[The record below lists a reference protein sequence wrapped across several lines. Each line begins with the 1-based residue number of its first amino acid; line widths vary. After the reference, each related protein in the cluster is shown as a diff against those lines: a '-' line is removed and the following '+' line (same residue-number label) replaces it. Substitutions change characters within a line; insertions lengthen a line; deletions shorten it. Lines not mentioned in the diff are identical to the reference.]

1 MQNYEELL
9 EKLNAR
15 IWDYAELKFEEH
27 QSAEALKHVME
38 EHGFSVESGLAG
50 METAFRAT
58 AGKGRPVIGLLAEYD
73 ALSGLSQKAGQ
84 TKPVPRE
91 ETENGHGCGHCL
103 LGTAAAGAALM
114 ARDYLLETG
123 REGTIVLIGCPAEEG
138 GSGKAYLA
146 RAGVFDGLDAALT
159 WHPAG
164 GNAVLT
170 GSLQAN
176 CQAYFRFHGV
186 SAHAAGAP
194 HLGRS
199 ALDAVELMDV
209 GVNYMREHMEPCDR
223 IHYAITDTGGSS
235 PNVVQNHAEV
245 LYLIRSTDT
254 EKVKKLYERVKN
266 IARGAALMTETKVEV
281 VFDKACSNILS
292 NSVLEQLLYDCMKT
306 VPLPSYTKGE
316 LEYAEKIKETITDAD
331 IASDMSLMMAQG
343 AEKRK
348 LISRYRELPM
358 ADFVVEHRHQ
368 ELFLPGSSDVGDCSH
383 AAPTAQFV
391 GACFVP
397 GTPAHSWQMT
407 AQGKEKTAVKGML
420 YAAKVL
426 SEACRRLFEE
436 PELVKQV
443 RKEFEETTEGKPY
456 ECPIPAEILPNAN
469 GKRENAGLTADRKDI
484 KQTDAGGDG
493 R

>member
-1 MQNYEELL
+1 MQNYEELF
-9 EKLNAR
+9 EKLNAK
-15 IWDYAELKFEEH
+15 IWDYAELKFEEY
-27 QSAEALKHVME
+27 QSSEALIDMMKA
-38 EHGFSVESGLAG
+38 HGFSVERGLAG
-50 METAFRAT
+50 MDTTFRAT

-84 TKPVPRE
+84 LEPIPRKG
-91 ETENGHGCGHCL
+91 TENGHGCGHCL

-114 ARDYLLETG
+114 AKDYLIQTG
-123 REGTIVLIGCPAEEG
+123 REGTVVLIGCPAEEG

-146 RAGVFDGLDAALT
+146 RAGVFDDLDAALT

-186 SAHAAGAP
+186 SSHAAGSP

-209 GVNYMREHMEPCDR
+209 GVNYMREHMEPTDR

-245 LYLIRSTDT
+245 LYLIRSTDNN
-254 EKVKKLYERVKN
+254 KVKRLYERVKN
-266 IARGAALMTETKVEV
+266 IARGAALMTETNVEA

-292 NSVLEQLLYDCMKT
+292 NSILEQLLYDCMKT
-306 VPLPSYTKGE
+306 IPLPSYTEEE
-316 LEYAEKIKETITDAD
+316 LAYAEQMKKTITDAD
-331 IASDMSLMMAQG
+331 IASDMSLMMVHG
-343 AEKRK
+343 AEKRR
-348 LISRYRELPM
+348 LASLYRELPM
-358 ADFVVEHRHQ
+358 ANFVVEHQHQ
-368 ELFLPGSSDVGDCSH
+368 DLFLPGSSDVGDCSH
-383 AAPTAQFV
+383 ATPTAQFV

-407 AQGKEKTAVKGML
+407 AQGKEKTAVKGMF
-420 YAAKVL
+420 YAAQVL
-426 SEACRRLFEE
+426 SEACRRLFEK
-436 PELVKQV
+436 PEIVKQAREV
-443 RKEFEETTEGKPY
+443 FENDTEGKPY
-456 ECPIPAEILPNAN
+456 ECPIPTEILPNAN
-469 GKRENAGLTADRKDI
+469 GKRKKHSYASGQEG
-484 KQTDAGGDG
+484 
-493 R
+493 

>member
-1 MQNYEELL
+1 MQNYEELF
-9 EKLNAR
+9 EKLNAK
-15 IWDYAELKFEEH
+15 IWDYAELKFEEY
-27 QSAEALKHVME
+27 QSSEALIDMMKA
-38 EHGFSVESGLAG
+38 HGFSVERGLAG
-50 METAFRAT
+50 MDTAFRAT

-84 TKPVPRE
+84 LEPIPRKG
-91 ETENGHGCGHCL
+91 TENGHGCGHCL

-114 ARDYLLETG
+114 AKDYLIQTG
-123 REGTIVLIGCPAEEG
+123 REGTVVLIGCPAEEG

-146 RAGVFDGLDAALT
+146 RAGVFDDLDAALT

-186 SAHAAGAP
+186 SSHAAGSP

-209 GVNYMREHMEPCDR
+209 GVNYMREHMEPTDR

-245 LYLIRSTDT
+245 LYLIRSTDNN
-254 EKVKKLYERVKN
+254 KVKRLYERVKN
-266 IARGAALMTETKVEV
+266 IARGAALMTETNVEA

-292 NSVLEQLLYDCMKT
+292 NSILEQLLYDCMKT
-306 VPLPSYTKGE
+306 IPLPSYTEEE
-316 LEYAEKIKETITDAD
+316 LAYAEQMKKTITDAD
-331 IASDMSLMMAQG
+331 IASDMSLMMVHG
-343 AEKRK
+343 AEKRR
-348 LISRYRELPM
+348 LASLYRKLPM
-358 ADFVVEHRHQ
+358 ANFVVEHQHQ
-368 ELFLPGSSDVGDCSH
+368 DLFLPGSSDVGDCSH
-383 AAPTAQFV
+383 ATPTAQFV

-407 AQGKEKTAVKGML
+407 AQGKEKTAVKGMF
-420 YAAKVL
+420 YAAQVL
-426 SEACRRLFEE
+426 SEACRRLFEK
-436 PELVKQV
+436 PEIVKQAREV
-443 RKEFEETTEGKPY
+443 FENDTEGKPY
-456 ECPIPAEILPNAN
+456 ECPIPTEILPNAN
-469 GKRENAGLTADRKDI
+469 GKRKKHSYASGQEG
-484 KQTDAGGDG
+484 
-493 R
+493 

>member
-1 MQNYEELL
+1 MQNYEELF
-9 EKLNAR
+9 EKLNAK
-15 IWDYAELKFEEH
+15 IWDYAELKFEEY
-27 QSAEALKHVME
+27 QSSEALIDMMKT
-38 EHGFSVESGLAG
+38 HGFSVERGLAG
-50 METAFRAT
+50 MDTAFRAT

-84 TKPVPRE
+84 LEPIPRK

-114 ARDYLLETG
+114 AKDYLIQTG
-123 REGTIVLIGCPAEEG
+123 REGTVVLIGCPAEEG

-146 RAGVFDGLDAALT
+146 KAGVFDDLDAALT

-186 SAHAAGAP
+186 SSHAAGSP

-209 GVNYMREHMEPCDR
+209 GVNYMREHMEPTDR

-245 LYLIRSTDT
+245 LYLIRSTDNN
-254 EKVKKLYERVKN
+254 KVKRLYERVKN
-266 IARGAALMTETKVEV
+266 IARGAALMTETNVEA

-292 NSVLEQLLYDCMKT
+292 NSILEQLLYDCMKT
-306 VPLPSYTKGE
+306 IPLPSYTEEE
-316 LEYAEKIKETITDAD
+316 LAYAEQMKKTITDAD
-331 IASDMSLMMAQG
+331 IASDMSLMMVHG
-343 AEKRK
+343 AEKRR
-348 LISRYRELPM
+348 LASLYRKLPM
-358 ADFVVEHRHQ
+358 ANFVVEHQHQ
-368 ELFLPGSSDVGDCSH
+368 DLFLPGSSDVGDCSH
-383 AAPTAQFV
+383 ATPTAQFV

-407 AQGKEKTAVKGML
+407 AQGKEKTAVKGMF
-420 YAAKVL
+420 YAAQVL
-426 SEACRRLFEE
+426 SEACRRLFEK
-436 PELVKQV
+436 PEIVKQAREV
-443 RKEFEETTEGKPY
+443 FENDTEGKPY
-456 ECPIPAEILPNAN
+456 ECPIPTEILPNAN
-469 GKRENAGLTADRKDI
+469 GKRKKHSYASGQEG
-484 KQTDAGGDG
+484 
-493 R
+493 